1 MTVTNSLCSPFIVR
15 KFIFGHY
22 IFGVQSLVK
31 YIIVHI
37 SSTSDLERTYESYL
51 LIKMG
56 LFFKKKLKFL
66 TLILYE
72 KV

>member
-37 SSTSDLERTYESYL
+37 SSTSDLERTYE
-51 LIKMG
+51 
-56 LFFKKKLKFL
+56 
-66 TLILYE
+66 
-72 KV
+72 